1 VFNKIKVVMRKLR
14 KLTTILAFSLLI
26 SLSVHANNDNGQVEN
41 ANTVYDTHSVNGV
54 KETSEFGLLKSAK
67 ERKYAFYVG
76 YTGNFKNSSRDAEKD
91 NKYNHI
97 FEAGFAYNKQLPSNL
112 GYSLYGGSEFL
123 FNSNLFLV
131 GPKVGANL
139 NYSVL
144 MLGSEFIAYTDARF
158 AKLHYRPYVGIGVG
172 PLKVTAG
179 YNIGIMNKATF
190 KEVNSFTVGVTIPLY
205 WGGN

>member
-1 VFNKIKVVMRKLR
+1 MRKLR
-14 KLTTILAFSLLI
+14 KLTAILAFSLFI
-26 SLSVHANNDNGQVEN
+26 SLSAHGNNETEN
-41 ANTVYDTHSVNGV
+41 ANSVYETHSVSEV
-54 KETSEFGLLKSAK
+54 KEASEFSLLKSAK

-76 YTGNFKNSSRDAEKD
+76 YTGNFKNSSRDVEKN

-97 FEAGFAYNKQLPSNL
+97 VEAGFAYNKQSPSNL

-123 FNSNLFLV
+123 FNSKLFLV

-144 MLGSEFIAYTDARF
+144 MLGSELIAYTDARF

-190 KEVNSFTVGVTIPLY
+190 KEVNSFTLGVTIPLY